1 LPYDAPAAAGG
12 HLVATRS
19 WHTQLGRPAG
29 RRQSVGRR
37 DHIMQMHGRACS
49 ARAVYW
55 CCPSITTRLG
65 GPGALRRDVGS
76 RAVPALVG
84 SGGAGRIIG
93 DLIELLRR
101 TGIGVLYR
109 GVTAASN
116 QQRQGRH
123 AQDRSS
129 DCRHDR
135 PPFVVLG
142 RITHGTA
149 PDPPRDL
156 NICDDL
162 SHPVARR
169 ADHGLPSGLSRTGG
183 AG

>member
-1 LPYDAPAAAGG
+1 MPHDMPAAAGG

-84 SGGAGRIIG
+84 SGGARRIIG

-135 PPFVVLG
+135 PPFACARPHNAWNGARSAEGSQYLRRPESSG
-142 RITHGTA
+142 RPA
-149 PDPPRDL
+149 
-156 NICDDL
+156 
-162 SHPVARR
+162 
-169 ADHGLPSGLSRTGG
+169 SRSRS
-183 AG
+183 A